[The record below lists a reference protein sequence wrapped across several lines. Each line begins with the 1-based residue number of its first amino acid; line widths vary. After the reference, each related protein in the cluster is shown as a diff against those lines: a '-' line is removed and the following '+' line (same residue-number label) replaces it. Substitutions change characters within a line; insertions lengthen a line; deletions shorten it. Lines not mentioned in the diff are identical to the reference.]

1 MALKFSEAREER
13 VTQIADVKREA
24 TAYTNDN
31 RRAVDMALIAAM
43 QDNQKFQMRVL
54 DEFVREKSLRDTE
67 TRIMGAIEKLD
78 NKIDKIADR
87 HNGATGVT

>member
-1 MALKFSEAREER
+1 MALQFSEAREER
-13 VTQIADVKREA
+13 LQQISDVKRES

-54 DEFVREKSLRDTE
+54 DEFVREKSLREVE

-78 NKIDKIADR
+78 DKIEKMADR
-87 HNGATGVT
+87 NSTT